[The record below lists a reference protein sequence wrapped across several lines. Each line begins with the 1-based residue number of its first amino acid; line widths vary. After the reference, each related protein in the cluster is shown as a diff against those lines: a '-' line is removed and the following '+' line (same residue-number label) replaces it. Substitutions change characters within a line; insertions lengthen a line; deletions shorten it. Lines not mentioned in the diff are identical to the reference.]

1 MRALAALLLVAACGD
16 PPPFSLVFKVTTG
29 DVQACT
35 TTAGTRAVSCSDVTM
50 LCDAYV
56 SIRIFAPSD
65 PTAPFISECQPLV
78 GLGKNKNL
86 CSIAAVNLTAPAM
99 PVKEQTL
106 EVDMAVYPKASLH
119 TGSDGN
125 LECPHELAFGADGF
139 PAPQEPCT
147 DSDPANCDPAPAI
160 GGRAFYHPGD
170 SQTVVSLGCTD
181 LAALED
187 PVCVGMSNLAVTASV
202 NDFDTGVSVSSATAD
217 NLLVSIGEPT
227 PDGTVMGYS
236 LKSAD
241 TRALT
246 LMQGSVPSWSGN
258 VDLQLQSSACIEVFE
273 DGAQTTA
280 ALTCTNQISANPLDL
295 PGVRL
300 AKPTLDGMTGIL
312 EALGRTQF
320 PLQGLVVGE
329 VLDYQ
334 SNPKAGVTVVP
345 FPGGADIQYMS
356 ADGTTFSA
364 TGPTT
369 TKGIWVSTNA
379 AYGTTFAPGGM
390 TMATEGFG
398 GLVAGKVDI
407 VIIQLAPPNTG
418 G

>member
-1 MRALAALLLVAACGD
+1 MRALAALLLVAACGNS
-16 PPPFSLVFKVTTG
+16 PPFTLEFKVTSG

-35 TTAGTRAVSCSDVTM
+35 TSAGTKAVSCSDVTM

-65 PTAPFISECQPLV
+65 PTAPFIYDCQQLV
-78 GLGKNKNL
+78 GKKDL

-99 PVKEQTL
+99 PVNEQTL
-106 EVDMAVYPKASLH
+106 EVDMAVYPKQSLH

-147 DSDPANCDPAPAI
+147 DPDPANCEPAPAI

-170 SQTVVSLGCTD
+170 SHTVVSLGCTD
-181 LAALED
+181 LAKLED
-187 PVCVGMSNLAVTASV
+187 PVCAGMSKLAVTASV

-227 PDGTVMGYS
+227 PDATAMGYS
-236 LKSAD
+236 LKSTD

-246 LMQGSVPSWSGN
+246 LMQNTVPSWSAN

-280 ALTCTNQISANPLDL
+280 ALTCTNQISATALDL

-300 AKPTLDGMTGIL
+300 AKPTLDGIL
-312 EALGRTQF
+312 TALNKTF
-320 PLQGLVVGE
+320 PLQGMVVGLA
-329 VLDYQ
+329 LDYLG
-334 SNPKAGVTVVP
+334 NPLPGVTITPIVP
-345 FPGGADIQYMS
+345 MLAPPAHIQYMA
-356 ADGTTFSA
+356 ADGMSFPAGQTSTSS
-364 TGPTT
+364 
-369 TKGIWVSTNA
+369 KGIWVSTDA
-379 AYGTTFAPGGM
+379 AYGTSFIPQGM
-390 TMATEGFG
+390 TMANDGFG